1 MWDRYSEDKAPRADI
16 GKIARISVF
25 AALAVIILAVV
36 GNQSVSL
43 LMNVAEFG
51 DVFTK
56 PLYYSTISGVI
67 LAAIIFVRANIVT
80 RHSITWYGIRTMIGF
95 LKRNEYDQ
103 AKALRYSEFHMSGL
117 SFALWQ
123 LMKVLLFAPLF
134 SNLAFGMAVE
144 YLAQGNDLGI
154 GHIGRIFGIPFADV
168 PIDGSIAQ
176 DDVIPM
182 FPALT
187 LLIPPLLAAVSLRLL
202 IYVGVSGTVNI
213 ISQYVMDSRESKP
226 RFLSYVSTIEIIIG
240 ITVFWIG
247 FNLFFNNTIDYNTK
261 YAIAGTL
268 ALGFAFIA
276 YGMFDRR
283 RAKVMI
289 YPTKRHMYL
298 RLLTAAVVVVLAG
311 STMAINNSIADT
323 NKIEWRGP
331 YIAQEIAV
339 NRYAHGLEQIDVVD
353 YEVKAP
359 SVNPSMISTLVEQ
372 NKETLT
378 NIRLWD
384 EEAASSKLNPE
395 LGQRNDIHYV
405 DNDILR
411 FGDVMYW
418 TGTTTPNLP
427 VDVTPEDRWFS
438 EHITYTHAN
447 IGIKMLEADTGNVID
462 ESKFFD
468 QRRIYYG
475 ESDTSGLFD
484 KVWSAYPVGRTE
496 SLEVDKFFYNGTGGV
511 DVSPPLSWMFEPNFM
526 LSSPSTPIHVMR
538 YKDVHERMELL
549 YPYFVY
555 DFGFG
560 TSPNPQFKPVEVYPV
575 TDGENTHW
583 LMPLVAALDTSHVPW
598 SSKFMLK
605 LVGYALIDT
614 YNGDV
619 QVIVTGDDYFSK
631 MFLDEYKVL
640 GITNQ
645 VPQWLSDQIK
655 YPEEMFIWTISRFN
669 VYHVTDPKTYIEASQ
684 FYSIPEETTR
694 TIPPYYVIT
703 KPQGF
708 QASEFLGFQSLELRN
723 SQTGNLVGY
732 MIVRNDLER
741 LGEMTFYSVPTDS
754 DVKLLGPTGAE
765 DTLGKDKDYQNMKRL
780 LTNSRIGENILYR
793 IGDHEVYF
801 IPVYTSNV
809 GGGVTS
815 QTGTIAAVGGAS
827 VTGTYYVGLGD
838 TPVQAFE
845 NYLLKVSGVA
855 PGDQPSAGS
864 NQTTTLDRESR
875 ILRIERI
882 FTETNVT
889 IVRPTAISAPVEF
902 REAEAAYRFE
912 SDFAAAESTIR
923 NFINTF
929 GSQQGGQRVFVW
941 QEDTKVNFGFLVEV
955 DGIVENHY
963 ISIEVG

>member
-1 MWDRYSEDKAPRADI
+1 MWDKYSEDKTPSADI
-16 GKIARISVF
+16 GKITRIAVF
-25 AALAVIILAVV
+25 AALAVIIFAIV

-43 LMNVAEFG
+43 LMNVAEF
-51 DVFTK
+51 DNFFTK
-56 PLYYSTISGVI
+56 PLYYSTVSGMI
-67 LAAIIFVRANIVT
+67 LAAIIFVRANFRT
-80 RHSITWYGIRTMIGF
+80 RHSITWYGIRTMIGL

-103 AKALRYSEFHMSGL
+103 AKSLRYSEFRMSGL

-123 LMKVLLFAPLF
+123 VMKVLLFAPLF

-144 YLAQGNDLGI
+144 YLAKGNDLGI
-154 GHIGRIFGIPFADV
+154 GHVADIFSIPFADV
-168 PIDGSIAQ
+168 PLDGSLAQ
-176 DDVIPM
+176 ETVIPM

-202 IYVGVSGTVNI
+202 VYVGVSGTVNI
-213 ISQYVMDSRESKP
+213 ISQYALDSRESKP
-226 RFLSYVSTIEIIIG
+226 RFLSYVSSIEIMIG

-247 FNLFFNNTIDYNTK
+247 FNLFFNNLIDYNTK
-261 YAIAGTL
+261 YAIAGAL

-276 YGMFDRR
+276 YGIFDRR

-289 YPTKRHMYL
+289 YPTKRQMYL
-298 RLLTAAVVVVLAG
+298 RFLTAAVVVVLAG
-311 STMAINNSIADT
+311 STMVINDSIADT

-339 NRYAHGLEQIDVVD
+339 NRYAHGLDQIDVVD
-353 YEVKAP
+353 YEVRAP
-359 SVNPSMISTLVEQ
+359 SVNPDTISGLVES

-384 EEAASSKLNPE
+384 EEAAKTKLNPE

-438 EHITYTHAN
+438 EHITYTHSN
-447 IGIKMLEADTGNVID
+447 IGMKMLEADTGNVVD
-462 ESKFFD
+462 ESKFFE

-475 ESDTSGLFD
+475 ESDSSGLFD
-484 KVWSAYPVGRTE
+484 KFWSAYQVGRTE
-496 SLEVDKFFYNGTGGV
+496 SLEVDKHLYNGTGGV

-526 LSSPSTPIHVMR
+526 LSAPSTPIHVMR
-538 YKDVHERMELL
+538 YKDVHERMALT

-560 TSPNPQFKPVEVYPV
+560 ASPNAQFKPAEVYPV
-575 TDGENTHW
+575 TDGENTFW

-598 SSKFMLK
+598 ASQFILK

-619 QVIVTGDDYFSK
+619 RVIVIGDDYFSRI
-631 MFLDEYKVL
+631 FLDEYKTQ
-640 GITNQ
+640 GITDR
-645 VPQWLSDQIK
+645 VPEWLSDQIK
-655 YPEEMFIWTISRFN
+655 YPEEMFIWTISKFN

-684 FYSIPEETTR
+684 FYRIPEEPTR
-694 TIPPYYVIT
+694 TIPPYYIIT

-708 QASEFLGFQSLELRN
+708 EAPEFLGFQSLELRN
-723 SQTGNLVGY
+723 SQPKNLVGY

-741 LGEMTFYSVPTDS
+741 LGEMTFYSVPIDS

-765 DTLGKDKDYQNMKRL
+765 DTLEKDKEYQNTKRL
-780 LTNSRIGENILYR
+780 LTTSRIGENILYR

-809 GGGVTS
+809 GGGVAS
-815 QTGTIAAVGGAS
+815 QTGTIAAVGGTS
-827 VTGTYYVGLGD
+827 ITGTYYVGLGD
-838 TPVQAFE
+838 TPIQAFE
-845 NYLLKVSGVA
+845 NYLLKVSGVS
-855 PGDQPSAGS
+855 PVDQPSPGS
-864 NQTTTLDRESR
+864 NQTTTLDKENR
-875 ILRIERI
+875 ILRIEKV
-882 FTETNVT
+882 FTGANLT
-889 IVRPTAISAPVEF
+889 IVRPTVISAPVEF
-902 REAEAAYRFE
+902 IEAQSTYRFE
-912 SDFAAAESTIR
+912 SDFPVAESTIR

-929 GSQQGGQRVFVW
+929 GSQQAGQRVFVW
-941 QEDTKVNFGFLVEV
+941 EDDTRINFGFLIEVE
-955 DGIVENHY
+955 GIVENHY